1 MTTSYTGPFHQNR
14 LLASLPPG
22 TVARLSPHLQPFT
35 FTFGKA
41 LLDPGDDMPDIYF
54 PLSGM
59 LSVIT
64 VMLTGTALETR
75 LVGSEGM
82 APLEALLGVQRAPQR
97 LLIQAG
103 GEALRLPGSVLREQA
118 RADGPLHDLLERYT
132 AATLLQTAQAAACNG
147 LHTVDARLA
156 RWLLLAQDRVDGTTL
171 PMTHRFLGLMLGVR
185 RASVTS
191 AASGF
196 QKAGLIRSLY
206 GRVDI
211 VDRAALE
218 AASCECYSRMRGA
231 TEQVFAGM
239 Q

>member
-41 LLDPGDDMPDIYF
+41 LLDPGDGMPDIYF

-59 LSVIT
+59 VSVIT

-82 APLEALLGVQRAPQR
+82 APLEALLGVERAPQR

-103 GEALRLPGSVLREQA
+103 GEALRLPAFVLREQA
-118 RADGPLHDLLERYT
+118 RGTGRCTTCLS
-132 AATLLQTAQAAACNG
+132 ATL
-147 LHTVDARLA
+147 
-156 RWLLLAQDRVDGTTL
+156 
-171 PMTHRFLGLMLGVR
+171 R
-185 RASVTS
+185 RRSSRPRRPRPVTDC
-191 AASGF
+191 
-196 QKAGLIRSLY
+196 IRSM
-206 GRVDI
+206 
-211 VDRAALE
+211 RAL
-218 AASCECYSRMRGA
+218 R
-231 TEQVFAGM
+231 AGCCWHTTG
-239 Q
+239 

>member
-1 MTTSYTGPFHQNR
+1 MKR
-14 LLASLPPG
+14 LYLMRHGHAPSPSEAG
-22 TVARLSPHLQPFT
+22 VAT
-35 FTFGKA
+35 
-41 LLDPGDDMPDIYF
+41 
-54 PLSGM
+54 
-59 LSVIT
+59 
-64 VMLTGTALETR
+64 
-75 LVGSEGM
+75 
-82 APLEALLGVQRAPQR
+82 
-97 LLIQAG
+97 
-103 GEALRLPGSVLREQA
+103 EALRPLSEKGRSDARRIAAELVKRGARPALILHSPLA
-118 RADGPLHDLLERYT
+118 RAV
-132 AATLLQTAQAAACNG
+132 QTAQAAACNG